1 MVITTGT
8 EHRCLVQARR
18 LHGDTAGPVVHVVTE
33 PRAFCEPIGMTDD
46 VLCLHTDQDAP
57 RGKVVS
63 ADLASIESG
72 GTAGWAEVIPERGD
86 ALEQAHR
93 AGRGFLGVYLHDARN
108 RVLLFDAAGA
118 ELGELALGDGISVSE
133 VHVAEG
139 SGERFLGVQSF
150 VRGSRAYR
158 VDLSAV
164 RASPLTLTG
173 WPAPVPAVTMERR
186 LAASADGT
194 AVPYFLLRLAGAG
207 PALPALLCGYGGFS
221 IAITPR
227 FNPAWLAWLAAGGA
241 LAVANLRGGGE
252 YGREWHEAGRRERKQ
267 NVYDDFIAVG
277 EHLISTGVTTQGQLV
292 LHGASGGGLLVGAVM
307 TQRPDLAAVA
317 LPMVAVMDM
326 LRFHPARTPR
336 GHRLPGDADPHR

>member
-1 MVITTGT
+1 MQT
-8 EHRCLVQARR
+8 RR

-139 SGERFLGVQSF
+139 SGECFLGVQSF

-186 LAASADGT
+186 LATSADGT